1 MSRRKPPL
9 KLLFVTDPLERFD
22 PIRETSL
29 LMMREAGRRGHEIY
43 ATRPEQLSA
52 RRLGLSSAVQK
63 LKVVGKAGGKDWL
76 RVLETKTREL
86 RSFDAILLRKDPP
99 FDQNYLHHL
108 YLLDL
113 ISREVYMMNHPR
125 GVLAGSEKILPLHF
139 PELVPETLISAD
151 FETLFDFAKKQ
162 KQGTVIKPLNSS
174 GGRGV
179 FLLRHPK
186 AENFRV
192 ILEAATDNF
201 SRHVVAQ
208 AFLPEVTKGDKR
220 IVLLGG
226 EPLGAFV
233 RRPAKGEH
241 RANLHA
247 GGSAHPAK
255 LSASDRKILDTLQPT
270 LRLMGLDFVGLDVI
284 GDKLT
289 EINVTSPMGLYEINQ
304 ANGSR
309 TEAKVVDFIEQKI

>member
-1 MSRRKPPL
+1 MSRRRPSL
-9 KLLFVTDPLERFD
+9 KLLFIADPLERFD
-22 PIRETSL
+22 PVRETSL
-29 LMMREAGRRGHEIY
+29 LLMREAQRRGHEIY
-43 ATRPEQLSA
+43 ATVPEKISA
-52 RRLGLSSAVQK
+52 RRSGLSAPCQK
-63 LKVVGKAGGKDWL
+63 LKILGKAGAKDWR

-86 RSFDAILLRKDPP
+86 GSFDAILLRKDPP

-113 ISREVYMMNHPR
+113 LSREVYMMNHPR
-125 GVLAGSEKILPLHF
+125 GILAGNEKILPLHF

-151 FETLFDFAKKQ
+151 FQTLFDFAKRQ
-162 KQGTVIKPLNSS
+162 KTGTVIKPLNSS

-179 FLLRHPK
+179 FLLRKPK

-192 ILEAATDNF
+192 ILESATDNF
-201 SRHVVAQ
+201 NRHVVAQ
-208 AFLPEVTKGDKR
+208 AFLPEVTRGDKR

-226 EPLGAFV
+226 EALGAFI

-247 GGSAHPAK
+247 GGSAHRAS
-255 LSASDRKILDTLQPT
+255 LSAGDKKILDTLQPS
-270 LRLMGLDFVGLDVI
+270 LRIMGLDFVGLDVI

-289 EINVTSPMGLYEINQ
+289 EINVTSPMGLHEIN
-304 ANGSR
+304 ASTGSR
-309 TEAKVVDFIEQKI
+309 TEIQVIDFIEEKI

>member
-52 RRLGLSSAVQK
+52 RRLSLSSAVQK

>member
-1 MSRRKPPL
+1 MSRRRPPL
-9 KLLFVTDPLERFD
+9 KLLFVADPLERFD

-29 LMMREAGRRGHEIY
+29 LLMREASRRGHEIH
-43 ATRPEQLSA
+43 ATGPDQLSA
-52 RRLGLSSAVQK
+52 TRSGLKAPTKK
-63 LKVVGKAGGKDWL
+63 LKIIGKAGAKDWH
-76 RVLETKTREL
+76 RALETKVREL

-113 ISREVYMMNHPR
+113 LSREVYMMNHPR

-139 PELVPETLISAD
+139 PELTPETLISAD
-151 FETLFDFAKKQ
+151 FQTLFDFAKRQ
-162 KQGTVIKPLNSS
+162 KKGTVIKPLNSS

-179 FLLRHPK
+179 FLLRNPR

-192 ILEAATDNF
+192 ILEASTENF
-201 SRHVVAQ
+201 TRHVVAQ
-208 AFLPEVTKGDKR
+208 AFLPEVMKGDKR

-226 EPLGAFV
+226 EALGAFI

-247 GGSAHPAK
+247 GGSAHRAK
-255 LSASDRKILDTLQPT
+255 LSSSDQKILEALQPS

-289 EINVTSPMGLYEINQ
+289 EINVTSPMGLYEIN
-304 ANGSR
+304 AGTGSR
-309 TEAKVVDFIEQKI
+309 SESQVIDFIEEKI

>member
-1 MSRRKPPL
+1 MSRRRKQL
-9 KLLFVTDPLERFD
+9 KLLFIADPLERFD
-22 PIRETSL
+22 PVRETSL
-29 LMMREAGRRGHEIY
+29 LLMREAAGRGHEIF
-43 ATRPEQLSA
+43 ATQPENLSA
-52 RRLGLSSAVQK
+52 RRRGLNAPIQK
-63 LKVVGKAGGKDWL
+63 LKILGKAGAKDWH
-76 RVLETKTREL
+76 RILETKTREL

-113 ISREVYMMNHPR
+113 LAREVYMMNHPR
-125 GVLAGSEKILPLHF
+125 GILAGNEKILPLHF
-139 PELVPETLISAD
+139 PELVPETLVSAD
-151 FETLFDFAKKQ
+151 FHALFDFAKRQ
-162 KQGTVIKPLNSS
+162 KRGTVIKPLNSS

-179 FLLRHPK
+179 FLLRKPE

-208 AFLPEVTKGDKR
+208 AFLPEVAKGDKR

-226 EPLGAFV
+226 KSLGAFV

-247 GGSAHPAK
+247 GGSAHKAK
-255 LSASDRKILDTLQPT
+255 LEAGDRKILDTLQPM

-289 EINVTSPMGLYEINQ
+289 EINVTSPMGLHEIN
-304 ANGSR
+304 ATSGSR
-309 TEAKVVDFIEQKI
+309 TETQVIDFIEEKI